1 MTSTSYK
8 QRKRKRVDITRKQD
22 ECMGVSLKPPNGAG
36 RGYQEAT
43 ECVRIPHLESQIKL
57 QILPGKVKLQLFPI
71 NEETRLGLEKDGHN
85 PFLELT
91 LSARKRI
98 SSVVRHLNTKWGSS
112 SVVIGQLML
121 FPYST
126 MLEQLAS
133 CKRWTLN
140 DSAITAWE
148 VYVDVGS
155 PSIFRLRYGWYSNFQ
170 HGMFDMPPKTS
181 LLEPH
186 RDSEDHKEE
195 KPDESCLQI
204 KDQTIVGE
212 PLHSDVNDRKTLD
225 SPTDFREFFFVMTSK
240 NSEKEMDPG
249 WSHGKLVDDKHPGS
263 GIRCNYCSKV
273 TRGGI
278 TRHKHHLAGDNRD
291 VAKCIK
297 VPEFVKQTFVE
308 HFAMKKRVKESM
320 ESIPHFDESV
330 LEEQEQ
336 DEENEH
342 GKRPVVNPSQQLSK
356 KSKQLGQKMFELLDR
371 FIQRVGPDDVVQ
383 DKYVVYAVKV
393 AGPLIKVL
401 RLVDGEKKPPMGYI
415 YEAIDRAKEEIGA
428 AFGNNEDRYIEIFNI
443 IDNRWDCQL
452 HRPLH
457 AAGYYLNPAYYYK
470 NGEVEKDA
478 EVKEGL
484 FSCIKRL
491 SRDEKEEVEIHNEL
505 VLYTKAL
512 KLFGISMAIKMRDTY
527 APAHWWSQY
536 GTSAP
541 TLQKFAIKVLSL
553 TCSSSGCERN
563 WSVFEHDN
571 EATDVVPAHTSVPW
585 DDSLT
590 NLSIGGL
597 LSAIS
602 TNRSDPDSA
611 NRFSTQPI
619 GLMSDISIGH
629 LLSEAS
635 LLGKIS
641 NPSTKLE
648 NNSSSQRIFLPSSDI
663 SIGGLLSEASLL
675 SNKNKLD
682 AQIQSLCYDD
692 LTTLSIGGLF
702 SEASLQ
708 GKAGGSVLKEGKL
721 SLELDTPVPGSSDSL
736 VSTQIKQYFQM
747 PKPSQGP
754 NHLSI
759 LDGEETCH
767 AFPVRKLQMNRDTSI
782 KMNNDTVFPKDFSC
796 QQIKTSL
803 LPPHSST
810 TFTAA

>member
-22 ECMGVSLKPPNGAG
+22 ECMDVSVKPPNGAG
-36 RGYQEAT
+36 RGYQQAT
-43 ECVRIPHLESQIKL
+43 ECIRMPHLEPQIKL
-57 QILPGKVKLQLFPI
+57 RILPGKVKLQLFPI
-71 NEETRLGLEKDGHN
+71 NEETRMGLEKDGHN

-121 FPYST
+121 FPYNT
-126 MLEQLAS
+126 MLEEVAS

-181 LLEPH
+181 LLEAR

-195 KPDESCLQI
+195 KTDEYYLQI
-204 KDQTIVGE
+204 KDQNIVGE

-225 SPTDFREFFFVMTSK
+225 SPTGF
-240 NSEKEMDPG
+240 P
-249 WSHGKLVDDKHPGS
+249 
-263 GIRCNYCSKV
+263 
-273 TRGGI
+273 
-278 TRHKHHLAGDNRD
+278 
-291 VAKCIK
+291 
-297 VPEFVKQTFVE
+297 
-308 HFAMKKRVKESM
+308 
-320 ESIPHFDESV
+320 
-330 LEEQEQ
+330 
-336 DEENEH
+336 
-342 GKRPVVNPSQQLSK
+342 
-356 KSKQLGQKMFELLDR
+356 
-371 FIQRVGPDDVVQ
+371 
-383 DKYVVYAVKV
+383 
-393 AGPLIKVL
+393 
-401 RLVDGEKKPPMGYI
+401 
-415 YEAIDRAKEEIGA
+415 
-428 AFGNNEDRYIEIFNI
+428 
-443 IDNRWDCQL
+443 
-452 HRPLH
+452 
-457 AAGYYLNPAYYYK
+457 
-470 NGEVEKDA
+470 
-478 EVKEGL
+478 
-484 FSCIKRL
+484 
-491 SRDEKEEVEIHNEL
+491 
-505 VLYTKAL
+505 
-512 KLFGISMAIKMRDTY
+512 
-527 APAHWWSQY
+527 
-536 GTSAP
+536 
-541 TLQKFAIKVLSL
+541 
-553 TCSSSGCERN
+553 
-563 WSVFEHDN
+563 DN
-571 EATDVVPAHTSVPW
+571 EATDVPTHTSVPW

-602 TNRSDPDSA
+602 TNRSDLDSA
-611 NRFSTQPI
+611 NRFSMQPI

-648 NNSSSQRIFLPSSDI
+648 NESSSQRIFLSSSDI

-675 SNKNKLD
+675 SDKNKLD
-682 AQIQSLCYDD
+682 AQIQSLWYDD

-702 SEASLQ
+702 SDASLQ
-708 GKAGGSVLKEGKL
+708 GKSGGGVLKEGKL

-736 VSTQIKQYFQM
+736 VSTQIKQYLQM
-747 PKPSQGP
+747 PKPSQGT

-767 AFPVRKLQMNRDTSI
+767 AFPVRKLQTDGDASI
-782 KMNNDTVFPKDFSC
+782 KMNNETVFPKDFSC
-796 QQIKTSL
+796 QEIKTSP
-803 LPPHSST
+803 LPPHFST